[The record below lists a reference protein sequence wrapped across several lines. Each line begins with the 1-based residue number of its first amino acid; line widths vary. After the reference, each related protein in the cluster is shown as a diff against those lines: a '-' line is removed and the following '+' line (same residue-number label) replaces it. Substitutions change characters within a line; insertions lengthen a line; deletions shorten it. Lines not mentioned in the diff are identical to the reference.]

1 MGCGGSK
8 VIDKEKTDFLRMLS
22 TVPNMKNYN
31 ADAQRVLNFNKAWAS
46 PIFGGSVL
54 GPLGVFKG
62 KRTRYNVLDQ
72 QINKAQINP
81 LFGGGYYVLEQV
93 QQFADD
99 ETWFFD
105 IFILIENIKD
115 NDHLE

>member
-8 VIDKEKTDFLRMLS
+8 LIDKEKNDFLKMLK
-22 TVPNMKNYN
+22 TVPNMKDYN
-31 ADAQRVLNFNKAWAS
+31 ADAERVTNFRKAWAS
-46 PIFGGSVL
+46 GIYGGSVL
-54 GPLGVFKG
+54 GPLGVYKG

-93 QQFADD
+93 
-99 ETWFFD
+99 
-105 IFILIENIKD
+105 
-115 NDHLE
+115 